1 MLIIVGKNE
10 FNVPFIKFTVHDDDQ
25 NKYNLTLQFRDNG
38 VCESYTVCGVISP
51 TGRLFALFTF
61 VPKKLKSY
69 SQRVLEHASGLKG
82 SFRAFPIFLRSLLPV
97 PPPPLPTLFLLL
109 FLLLLVSLFVG
120 FYRFVGEK
128 DFYNTSLN
136 YYNLKVRGE

>member
-1 MLIIVGKNE
+1 MFIIVGKNE

-69 SQRVLEHASGLKG
+69 SQRVSQHASGLKG
-82 SFRAFPIFLRSLLPV
+82 SFRAFPIFLLI
-97 PPPPLPTLFLLL
+97 PPPPPPPSL
-109 FLLLLVSLFVG
+109 FLLLLLLLGSLFVG

-128 DFYNTSLN
+128 DFYNTSPN
-136 YYNLKVRGE
+136 NHNLKVRGE